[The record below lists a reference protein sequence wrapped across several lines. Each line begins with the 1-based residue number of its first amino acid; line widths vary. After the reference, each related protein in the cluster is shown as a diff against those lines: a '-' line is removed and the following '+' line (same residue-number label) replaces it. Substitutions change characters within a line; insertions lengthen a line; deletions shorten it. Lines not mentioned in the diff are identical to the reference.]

1 MMTADGR
8 NDVAAYST
16 PADVSMKTKV
26 NVPMDGPKTAS
37 IAETKA
43 LSATAVNVPRTK
55 RKA

>member
-1 MMTADGR
+1 
-8 NDVAAYST
+8 
-16 PADVSMKTKV
+16 V